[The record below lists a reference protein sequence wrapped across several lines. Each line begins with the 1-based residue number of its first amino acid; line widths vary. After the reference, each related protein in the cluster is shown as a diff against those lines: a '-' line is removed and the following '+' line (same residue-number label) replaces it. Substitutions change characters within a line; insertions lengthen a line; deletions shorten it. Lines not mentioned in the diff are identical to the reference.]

1 MAEMLSRSGKSLKQT
16 VVQKIKD
23 YIIAESL
30 QVGDK
35 LPTERKLAES
45 YQVSR
50 SVVREALSYL
60 ENTGVTESV
69 QGRGTLV
76 KAQDITPLIE
86 GFLFSFQVSHG
97 NLKDLMMLRL
107 TFELA
112 AIDIIERKQAPLTS
126 IAESLVDDVQAFNVS
141 ADQKFHES
149 ILTAVDSSLF
159 QQMSAVVQAY
169 FYQTPI
175 ETLHEENV
183 RSMTEHRNIYEALK
197 DGNFSLAKAL
207 LTQHLMRG
215 AEFYEKNSF

>member
-1 MAEMLSRSGKSLKQT
+1 M
-16 VVQKIKD
+16 
-23 YIIAESL
+23 
-30 QVGDK
+30 
-35 LPTERKLAES
+35 
-45 YQVSR
+45 SR

-175 ETLHEENV
+175 ETSHEENV

>member
-1 MAEMLSRSGKSLKQT
+1 MAEMLSCSGKSLKQA

-23 YIIAESL
+23 YILAESL

-86 GFLFSFQVSHG
+86 GFLFSFQVSNG

-126 IAESLVDDVQAFNVS
+126 IEEALVDDVQAFNVS
-141 ADQKFHES
+141 VDQKFHES
-149 ILTAVDSSLF
+149 LLTAVDSSLF

-175 ETLHEENV
+175 ETSREENV
-183 RSMTEHRNIYEALK
+183 RSMTEHRHIYEALK

-215 AEFYEKNSF
+215 AEFYEKNSI

>member
-1 MAEMLSRSGKSLKQT
+1 M
-16 VVQKIKD
+16 
-23 YIIAESL
+23 
-30 QVGDK
+30 
-35 LPTERKLAES
+35 
-45 YQVSR
+45 
-50 SVVREALSYL
+50 
-60 ENTGVTESV
+60 
-69 QGRGTLV
+69 
-76 KAQDITPLIE
+76 
-86 GFLFSFQVSHG
+86 
-97 NLKDLMMLRL
+97 
-107 TFELA
+107 
-112 AIDIIERKQAPLTS
+112 
-126 IAESLVDDVQAFNVS
+126 DDVQAFNVS

-175 ETLHEENV
+175 ETSHEENV